1 MEDTMTMLIRIASAL
16 AIGLY
21 ATIALAAGGTSSSS
35 STTPIAKP
43 STTASTHKK
52 AKVAVA
58 KRKKKA
64 KSQTA
69 STSTTDK
76 KKRKRKAKPAAEPA
90 VAETVDLWAGKYGDL
105 GPAYIAA
112 VKLANGEKYEQALA
126 AFKALDKPEDPRV
139 LNWIG
144 FSLRKMMKVG
154 EALPFYEKALAIAP
168 EYTPAYEYL
177 GEAYLQLKNLDKAKE
192 QLAKIEKLC
201 GGKTCEEYADL
212 SEAIATSAL

>member
-1 MEDTMTMLIRIASAL
+1 MTRLIRLATAL

-21 ATIALAAGGTSSSS
+21 ATVALAAGGTGAGSSGT
-35 STTPIAKP
+35 STTPTVTPSATTSTQKKP
-43 STTASTHKK
+43 KTAVSKH
-52 AKVAVA
+52 
-58 KRKKKA
+58 KKKA

-69 STSTTDK
+69 TTSTTAK
-76 KKRKRKAKPAAEPA
+76 KKKKKKAKPAVEPV

-105 GPAYIAA
+105 GPTYIAA
-112 VKLANGEKYEQALA
+112 VKLAEGEKYEEALA

-144 FSLRKMMKVG
+144 FSLRKSGKVD
-154 EALPFYEKALAIAP
+154 EALPFYEKALGIAP

-192 QLAKIEKLC
+192 QLEKIEKLC
-201 GGKTCEEYADL
+201 GNKTCEEYADL
-212 SEAIATSAL
+212 SEAIAKSAL